1 MLFSRLGLRGFV
13 LLAASLLL
21 IPFAVPAADT
31 PTITVNGFTSA
42 AVQAAINRAPA
53 SGARIVFPAGRYV
66 FSNTCTLANKRNLIL
81 SGAGKAEFYVPAGK
95 AICHMLNAVGPVSR
109 IHLTGILFT
118 NLSSAKGQG
127 MIFSNEH
134 APVDRYEI
142 DHCTFTAPRL
152 NGNAIKLNAQ
162 SYGTGKNVSVPIKNV
177 FIHHNTFKSLGRMG
191 IEIQNHG
198 WERSEAVT
206 WQIDG
211 VRIEDNAFS
220 DLGRIDKK
228 NGMAI
233 SISGPNQAIVI
244 RRNRVTDA
252 TYAAYELV
260 GSQNAEVSDN
270 VAKAVKNTF
279 SGISVSDNGHK
290 ITTLLRFT
298 RNKITVKGS
307 PFQLY
312 AGNGGTITNWVATN
326 NTFVSSTPSSAD
338 DGTIRVQGASGGR
351 FADNV
356 VRTGAYNALLFDN
369 AFHNLVT
376 KNQLS
381 NAGNPKNYEVVS
393 FQNGNTYG
401 NVLQANVY
409 QKASGLVS
417 SDYAKQHNGAHDN
430 RF

>member
-1 MLFSRLGLRGFV
+1 MSCSRLGLRGLLFFTASFLFCSLTV
-13 LLAASLLL
+13 LAA
-21 IPFAVPAADT
+21 T
-31 PTITVNGFTSA
+31 YPTITVSGFTSA

-53 SGARIVFPAGRYV
+53 SGARIVLPAGRYV
-66 FSNTCTLANKRNLIL
+66 FSSTCTLKNKQNLTL

-95 AICHMLNAVGPVSR
+95 AICYMLNALGPVSR
-109 IHLTGILFT
+109 LHLTGIRFT
-118 NLSSAKGQG
+118 NLSSANGQG
-127 MIFSNEH
+127 MVFSNEQ
-134 APVDRYEI
+134 APVDGYEI

-162 SYGTGKNVSVPIKNV
+162 SYGSGKNVSVPIKNV
-177 FIHHNTFKSLGRMG
+177 FIHHNTFKSIGRMG

-198 WERSEAVT
+198 WERNEAVT

-211 VRIEDNAFS
+211 IRIEDNTFA
-220 DLGRIDKK
+220 DLGRMDKQ
-228 NGMAI
+228 NGMAV
-233 SISGPNQAIVI
+233 SISGPNKAIAL

-252 TYAAYELV
+252 KYAAYELV

-270 VAKAVKNTF
+270 IATAVKNTF

-290 ITTLLRFT
+290 ITTQLRFV

-312 AGNGGTITNWVATN
+312 AGDGGSITNWVATN
-326 NTFVSSTPSSAD
+326 NTFISSTPSSAD
-338 DGTIRVQGASGGR
+338 SGTIRIQGASGGR

-369 AFHNLVT
+369 AFHNLVA

-381 NAGNPKNYEVVS
+381 NAGNPKNFEVIS
-393 FQNGNTYG
+393 FQNGNAYG

-409 QKASGLVS
+409 QKASGPVS
-417 SDYAKQHNGAHDN
+417 GDYAKQHNGAHDN